1 MSTKYNSIQKC
12 CPSANYT
19 NTKYTNHQQSL
30 YHTVPFVVMNGS
42 LKLFDGFD
50 HQNFPKDH
58 LEQIHAQTISTISE
72 QHMNLFAYAQG
83 HKKYPWYNVHSL
95 VCIFI
100 GSSDLINNAKK

>member
-19 NTKYTNHQQSL
+19 NTNYTKSQPS
-30 YHTVPFVVMNGS
+30 YYGS

-50 HQNFPKDH
+50 RQNIPEDH

-72 QHMNLFAYAQG
+72 QHMNLIAYAQG
-83 HKKYPWYNVHSL
+83 HKKCP
-95 VCIFI
+95 
-100 GSSDLINNAKK
+100 